1 MTPEF
6 GALIQELEGIRLILY
21 TAVIL
26 LFVWVFVVVVR
37 SLVMATKHLRAN
49 SFETEANHLLEEGA
63 YERLISLAQRTLE
76 KRSNTAL
83 AHWYLGRCYA
93 LQGRGS
99 DALAEFEKTRLLAPH
114 WSEGYIDPYV
124 RQLSKVPNAAP
135 NRAVNADAHR
145 RRFAPWWSPVTLVRY
160 GSLTR

>member
-21 TAVIL
+21 AAVIL

-76 KRSNTAL
+76 HRSGPLVSGALLRIAGTWQRRISRIRKDPAIGTAL
-83 AHWYLGRCYA
+83 E
-93 LQGRGS
+93 RGV
-99 DALAEFEKTRLLAPH
+99 H
-114 WSEGYIDPYV
+114 
-124 RQLSKVPNAAP
+124 
-135 NRAVNADAHR
+135 
-145 RRFAPWWSPVTLVRY
+145 
-160 GSLTR
+160 